1 MSRFVIFLALL
12 AAVSLNSCSPEQGC
26 TDVKSLNYSASAE
39 ENDGSCTYE
48 ASVLFW
54 FNANTSIFFQDNYMD
69 QLKVYID
76 GTLVGT
82 MPATSSY
89 VAAPACN
96 EGGITFTMNL
106 GKEKSKSVS
115 YEIKYPYYYPEYTEY
130 DYVSGTL
137 VLQGGECLKYQIQ

>member
-1 MSRFVIFLALL
+1 MSRFVIIFALL
-12 AAVSLNSCSPEQGC
+12 AAVSLSSCSPEQGC
-26 TDVKSLNYSASAE
+26 TDVKSLNYSATAE

-48 ASVLFW
+48 TSVLFW
-54 FNANTSIFFQDNYMD
+54 FNANTSIFFQQNYVD

-96 EGGITFTMNL
+96 GGGITYTMSL

-115 YEIKYPYYYPEYTEY
+115 YEVKYPYYTPEYVEY
-130 DYVSGTL
+130 EYVSGTL
-137 VLQGGECLKYQIQ
+137 ILQGGECLKYQIQ